1 MPMGLSTSILWIFV
15 SAGSN
20 GSKRRPAWDYKG
32 RLEDMEE
39 YVRSVNQK
47 LLTTNDRL
55 EMVESNNSQLEGNVV
70 VKEREKEQ
78 VIFLKQFY
86 RDGKSWLI
94 SGTAD

>member
-78 VIFLKQFY
+78 VIFLKQF
-86 RDGKSWLI
+86 
-94 SGTAD
+94 